1 MSETPTEILNPQS
14 PLPLYH
20 QLAELLAARIRAGD
34 YPPGTRIPSEHQLAA
49 AFAIGRPTA
58 RQAIDVLV
66 RKGLVTRRRGSRT
79 YVRESRQEV
88 DLFSLDGTSAAFDR
102 KGLAVTSRIIA
113 PLALKTVG
121 NSGENPF
128 AGEKAYFL
136 ERLTCVEAAPV
147 LIETL
152 FLHPGLFAGL
162 ADLDLEG
169 RSLSAIA
176 EERYFLRPNGGRQSF
191 QITYLDAGRARH
203 LQVTPETPVLAVRRL
218 LHFPQAQ
225 NGVFAELYC
234 RTDQFVFSQNIGGPG
249 DA

>member
-1 MSETPTEILNPQS
+1 MSKTPTELLNPRS

-20 QLAELLAARIRAGD
+20 QLAELLTGRIRAGD
-34 YPPGTRIPSEHQLAA
+34 YPPGARIPSEHQLAS

-66 RKGLVTRRRGSRT
+66 RRGLVVRRRGSGT
-79 YVRESRQEV
+79 YVRPPRREV
-88 DLFSLDGTSAAFDR
+88 DLFSLDGTSASFHR
-102 KGLAVTSRIIA
+102 QGLAVESRIIT

-121 NSGENPF
+121 TAAGNPF
-128 AGEKAYFL
+128 AGGEAYFL
-136 ERLTCVEAAPV
+136 ERLTCVEALPV

-169 RSLSAIA
+169 RSLSTIA

-191 QITYLDAGRARH
+191 QIAYLDARRARH
-203 LQVTPETPVLAVRRL
+203 LQVTPETPVLAVTRR
-218 LHFPQAQ
+218 LHFPQAP
-225 NGVFAELYC
+225 NGVFSELYC

>member
-1 MSETPTEILNPQS
+1 MPVTPNDILNPRS

-34 YPPGTRIPSEHQLAA
+34 YPPGARIPSEHQLAGI
-49 AFAIGRPTA
+49 FAIGRPTA

-66 RKGLVTRRRGSRT
+66 RKGLVTRRRGSGT
-79 YVRESRQEV
+79 YVREPRQEV
-88 DLFSLDGTSAAFDR
+88 DLFSLDGTSAAFNR

-113 PLALKTVG
+113 PMVLKTIG
-121 NSGENPF
+121 DDGDNPF
-128 AGEKAYFL
+128 AGCEAYFL
-136 ERLTCVEAAPV
+136 ERLTRVGAAPV
-147 LIETL
+147 LIESL

-176 EERYFLRPNGGRQSF
+176 EERFFLRPNGGRQNF
-191 QITYLDAGRARH
+191 QIAYLDAGRARH
-203 LQVTPETPVLAVRRL
+203 LQVTPETPVLAVRRC

-234 RTDQFVFSQNIGGPG
+234 RTDHFVFSQNIGGPG

>member
-1 MSETPTEILNPQS
+1 MPVTPNDILNPRS

-34 YPPGTRIPSEHQLAA
+34 YPPGTRIPSEHQLAGV
-49 AFAIGRPTA
+49 FAIGRPTA

-66 RKGLVTRRRGSRT
+66 RKGLVTRRRGSGT
-79 YVRESRQEV
+79 YVREPRQEV
-88 DLFSLDGTSAAFDR
+88 DLFSLDGTSAAFNR

-113 PLALKTVG
+113 PLVLKTIG
-121 NSGENPF
+121 DDGDNPF
-128 AGEKAYFL
+128 AGCEAYFL

-147 LIETL
+147 LIESL

-191 QITYLDAGRARH
+191 QIAYLDAGRARH
-203 LQVTPETPVLAVRRL
+203 LQVTPETPVLAVRRC

-234 RTDQFVFSQNIGGPG
+234 RTDHFVFSQNIGGPG

>member
-1 MSETPTEILNPQS
+1 MPATPNEILNPQS

-20 QLAELLAARIRAGD
+20 QLAELLAAKIRGGD
-34 YPPGTRIPSEHQLAA
+34 YPPGTRIPSEHKLAA
-49 AFAIGRPTA
+49 VFGIGRPTA

-66 RKGLVTRRRGSRT
+66 RKGLVARRRGSGT
-79 YVRESRQEV
+79 YVREPRQEV
-88 DLFSLDGTSAAFDR
+88 ELFSLDGTSASFTR
-102 KGLAVTSRIIA
+102 KGLAVESRIIA
-113 PLALKTVG
+113 PVVLKTVG
-121 NSGENPF
+121 EDGDNPF
-128 AGEKAYFL
+128 AGREAYFL
-136 ERLTCVEAAPV
+136 ERLTRVGAVPV

-162 ADLDLEG
+162 AALDLEG

-176 EERYFLRPNGGRQSF
+176 EERYFLRPNGGRQNF
-191 QITYLDAGRARH
+191 QIAYLDADRARH
-203 LQVTPETPVLAVRRL
+203 LLVTPETPVLAVRRC

-225 NGVFAELYC
+225 NGVFSELYC

>member
-1 MSETPTEILNPQS
+1 MPVTPNDILNPRS

-34 YPPGTRIPSEHQLAA
+34 YPPGTRIPSEHQLAGI
-49 AFAIGRPTA
+49 FAIGRPTA

-66 RKGLVTRRRGSRT
+66 RKGLVTRRRGSGT
-79 YVRESRQEV
+79 YVREPRQEV
-88 DLFSLDGTSAAFDR
+88 DLFSLDGTSAAFNR

-113 PLALKTVG
+113 PMVLKAIG
-121 NSGENPF
+121 DDGDNPF
-128 AGEKAYFL
+128 AGCEAYFL
-136 ERLTCVEAAPV
+136 ERLTRVGAAPV
-147 LIETL
+147 LIESL

-176 EERYFLRPNGGRQSF
+176 EERFFLRPNGGRQNF
-191 QITYLDAGRARH
+191 QIAYLDAGRARH
-203 LQVTPETPVLAVRRL
+203 LQVTPETPVLAVRRC

-234 RTDQFVFSQNIGGPG
+234 RTDHFVFSQNIGGPG